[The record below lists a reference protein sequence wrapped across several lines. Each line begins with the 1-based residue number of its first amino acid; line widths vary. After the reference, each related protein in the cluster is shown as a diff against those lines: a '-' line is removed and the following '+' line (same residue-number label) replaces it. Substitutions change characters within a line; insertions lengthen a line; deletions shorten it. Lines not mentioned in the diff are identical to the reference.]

1 MTHILSNLTKEY
13 QNNVE
18 ILEDKFDYNNTLLN
32 IERINDKF
40 SVKYEQMNKQ
50 STMKTSG
57 EYEK

>member
-32 IERINDKF
+32 IERIHDKL

-50 STMKTSG
+50 STMKIVRRI
-57 EYEK
+57 